1 MMFGVISSSVFIT
14 AIILGLVYWYTNH
27 SVNKYNKDWHETY
40 TNTLSTITLFGMVL
54 SLGILIYIVSLLG

>member
-1 MMFGVISSSVFIT
+1 MMFGVISSSVFVT
-14 AIILGLVYWYTNH
+14 AIILGLVYWYTNR

-54 SLGILIYIVSLLG
+54 TLGILIYILNLLG